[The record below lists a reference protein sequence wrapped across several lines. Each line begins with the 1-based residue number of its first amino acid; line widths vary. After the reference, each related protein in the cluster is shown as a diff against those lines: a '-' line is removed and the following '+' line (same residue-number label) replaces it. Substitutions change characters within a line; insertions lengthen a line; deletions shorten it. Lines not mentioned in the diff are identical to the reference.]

1 MLLSVR
7 CHVIVSPMR
16 TRTLGTTGPAVSALG
31 LGAMGMS
38 DLYGPADREE
48 SIATIHAALD
58 AGVTLIDTGDFYGMG
73 HNELLIGEAIKGRN
87 RDDFLISVK
96 FGAQRGP
103 DASWLGY
110 DASPA
115 AVKTALAYTLNRL
128 GTDRGDVYR
137 PGRPEP

>member
-38 DLYGPADREE
+38 GMYGPADCAE

-58 AGVTLIDTGDFYGMG
+58 AGITLIDTGDFYGMG
-73 HNELLIGEAIKGRN
+73 HNELLIAEALAGRD
-87 RDDFLISVK
+87 RSDVLISVQVRRP
-96 FGAQRGP
+96 ARP
-103 DASWLGY
+103 DRR
-110 DASPA
+110 
-115 AVKTALAYTLNRL
+115 LARL
-128 GTDRGDVYR
+128 RR
-137 PGRPEP
+137 PP